1 MMVYPTMAYPASI
14 RGVGVGFNRAVT
26 GVAQAIA
33 LFVLPIWMAGYK
45 TDVYLIISIFAFI
58 PLIVIGLLIKF
69 EPTAQDVDV
78 VDEDKTELPLNNSP
92 VIDQSKN
99 KYLDKDKGQHL
110 LAFVLRIRSNKQKL
124 QTLFYSIYH
133 CFRQPQGLH
142 CLLDMDRVYPSATPL
157 VLSIFDS

>member
-1 MMVYPTMAYPASI
+1 MAYPASI

-78 VDEDKTELPLNNSP
+78 IDEDKTELPLNNSP
-92 VIDQSKN
+92 VID
-99 KYLDKDKGQHL
+99 
-110 LAFVLRIRSNKQKL
+110 
-124 QTLFYSIYH
+124 
-133 CFRQPQGLH
+133 
-142 CLLDMDRVYPSATPL
+142 
-157 VLSIFDS
+157 

>member
-1 MMVYPTMAYPASI
+1 MAFAEGFGPGAQMMVYPTMAYPASI

-78 VDEDKTELPLNNSP
+78 IDEDKAELPLNNSP
-92 VIDQSKN
+92 VIE
-99 KYLDKDKGQHL
+99 
-110 LAFVLRIRSNKQKL
+110 
-124 QTLFYSIYH
+124 
-133 CFRQPQGLH
+133 
-142 CLLDMDRVYPSATPL
+142 
-157 VLSIFDS
+157 